1 MERETNYQSPKPL
14 IVGVLILYAIVMIA
28 TFIVKTQFDLTLP
41 SEILWIISGIFITSI
56 LFFMMEAVSQRNE
69 NSLMGKIFFGV
80 VLFMIVISAFTYLA
94 EKKINYAPTMYFVYA
109 IAGILVVLGASF
121 AFFIVVVDNAK
132 KGNITFHADLGLFVL
147 PFALLMYTTV
157 IFYST
162 IVLWL
167 AAKIP
172 TNNGRLN
179 EFIGTLKSLLQIN
192 KNAIAEKKIDS
203 AKVEHVSSKYKKSFL
218 EDEVSD
224 FNFGNLKNENQK
236 PEKQKA
242 DFDFGFSKNEKSKT
256 ASNNSYFG
264 KTLFE
269 D

>member
-1 MERETNYQSPKPL
+1 M
-14 IVGVLILYAIVMIA
+14 
-28 TFIVKTQFDLTLP
+28 
-41 SEILWIISGIFITSI
+41 
-56 LFFMMEAVSQRNE
+56 
-69 NSLMGKIFFGV
+69 
-80 VLFMIVISAFTYLA
+80 
-94 EKKINYAPTMYFVYA
+94 
-109 IAGILVVLGASF
+109 
-121 AFFIVVVDNAK
+121 
-132 KGNITFHADLGLFVL
+132 
-147 PFALLMYTTV
+147 
-157 IFYST
+157 
-162 IVLWL
+162 
-167 AAKIP
+167 
-172 TNNGRLN
+172 
-179 EFIGTLKSLLQIN
+179 KSLLQIN

-203 AKVEHVSSKYKKSFL
+203 AKVEQVSSKYKKSFL